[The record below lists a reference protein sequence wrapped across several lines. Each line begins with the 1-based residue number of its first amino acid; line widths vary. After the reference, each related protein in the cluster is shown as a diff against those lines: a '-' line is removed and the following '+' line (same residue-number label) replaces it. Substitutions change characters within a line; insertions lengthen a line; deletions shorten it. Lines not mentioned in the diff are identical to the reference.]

1 MPEQIPPQAWEQAA
15 DNVNKAEKAKRRGTR
30 ASNLLYEKTRVTK
43 EDRRTKSQDSPVEK
57 NRVLIA
63 AQEREQTL
71 EQKAEKLLG
80 EIGSLER
87 ALVTLQKKELIT
99 ALRQDRNLAKRRE
112 ELINEESTILK
123 SFGDTPEGSEL
134 EALEEVRKN
143 LKTVTD
149 EEGEL
154 LQSSPEAFYGLH
166 LKQLEGYKEELQ
178 QGRIVETPYVK
189 KQAEDVVA
197 HLQANRPVL
206 VYGHFGSG
214 KTELAMHVAR
224 KYLGKDALVIS
235 GAKHMSLAELYGHQV
250 LSLDQ
255 VDTSELDT
263 FTQEVEA
270 KYNAWVETHTDANE
284 AEKSLAHDRILQTY
298 LTQLKTGTVSKF
310 FLGPIYRALKEKRPI
325 IIDEVNAIP
334 HELLISLN
342 FFLTRKPGDKLTV
355 QQDSGEVVEVP
366 EEGINV
372 MMTGNLNQGQEQY
385 VGRQDMDPAF
395 LSRLYKL
402 EHDYLPQ
409 KTEGSLEDEAGKEN
423 ELFHLL
429 LSRVMDGN
437 GNAEFPEDGI
447 KKLWNLAKAA
457 RVTQDVFA
465 GREINN
471 AFYFKE
477 AGGRNIKYILKEAV
491 LTMRALEAVVEQW
504 QKEGYKNELDYYL
517 YKEFVSQSTQ
527 ASDRAYLYQ
536 LLKDQFGFFK
546 TKKKDKVKQPDGT
559 FVETEVDAWEQTPAY
574 GSGGIVR
581 SFSVPLPANPS
592 KPRTFHGPREM
603 VEFAFGEAPKRT
615 IWPEVETLATKKL
628 GGEDAEDDEKTEKLR
643 ILEDFKKAAEAEL
656 ASLARQVAEFEMATV
671 GVPLQTDPAQA
682 DTHPTD
688 KKPAGFIDRI
698 NPFKKK
704 K

>member
-1 MPEQIPPQAWEQAA
+1 MPEKISSQAWKQATE
-15 DNVNKAEKAKRRGTR
+15 NVTKAEKAKRKGAR
-30 ASNLLYEKTRVTK
+30 ASNLLYEKTRVPK
-43 EDRRTKSQDSPVEK
+43 ETRRTKIQDDSPIEKK
-57 NRVLIA
+57 NRVLVA

-71 EQKAEKLLG
+71 EQEAEELLG

-87 ALVTLQKKELIT
+87 ALVALQKKELIT
-99 ALRQDRNLAKRRE
+99 ALRQDRSLAKRRE
-112 ELINEESTILK
+112 SLIEEESTILK
-123 SFGDTPEGSEL
+123 GFGDTPEGSEL
-134 EALEEVRKN
+134 EALHDIRKD
-143 LKTVTD
+143 LKTVAD
-149 EEGEL
+149 EKEGL
-154 LQSSPEAFYGLH
+154 FKSSPEAFYGLH
-166 LKQLEGYKEELQ
+166 LKEVKEYKKELK
-178 QGRIVETPYVK
+178 QGRIVETPYVQ
-189 KQAEDVVA
+189 KQAEDIIT

-206 VYGHFGSG
+206 IYGHFGSG

-224 KYLGKDALVIS
+224 KYLGKEALVIS

-250 LSLDQ
+250 LSLDK

-263 FTQEVEA
+263 FTKDVEA
-270 KYNAWVETHTDANE
+270 KYNAWISKHPDANE

-355 QQDSGEVVEVP
+355 QQDSGETVEVP
-366 EEGINV
+366 EEGINI

-385 VGRQDMDPAF
+385 VDRQDMDPAF

-409 KTEGSLEDEAGKEN
+409 KTEGSLQDEAGEKN

-429 LSRVMDGN
+429 LARVMDQN
-437 GNAEFPEDGI
+437 GNAELPEGDI

-491 LTMRALEAVVEQW
+491 LTLRALEAVVEQW

-546 TKKKDKVKQPDGT
+546 N
-559 FVETEVDAWEQTPAY
+559 TEWEQNPQY
-574 GSGGIVR
+574 GNGGIVR
-581 SFSVPLPANPS
+581 SFSVQPPTNPS
-592 KPRTFHGPREM
+592 KPLAFHGPREM
-603 VEFAFGEAPKRT
+603 VEFAFGEAPERK
-615 IWPEVETLATKKL
+615 IWPDPEAFVEEDIGTEA
-628 GGEDAEDDEKTEKLR
+628 EDAAKTEKLR
-643 ILEDFKKAAEAEL
+643 VLEDFKKMAEEEL
-656 ASLARQVAEFEMATV
+656 VSLARQVAEFA
-671 GVPLQTDPAQA
+671 
-682 DTHPTD
+682 
-688 KKPAGFIDRI
+688 
-698 NPFKKK
+698 
-704 K
+704 